1 MRKVNLTVFICC
13 VALLFSTFS
22 LQAQTDKNEQL
33 ALQYFTSGEFD
44 KALDLYEK
52 LFDHNPD
59 ELNYYQHYLECL
71 LNTKD
76 FKTAEKL
83 AKKQAKRNPQE
94 LQYRVDVGRVY
105 KSADEKD
112 KAKKEFEAII
122 NSLPADQNQ
131 VINLARYFLDL
142 GETDFA
148 MKTYLRGRKL
158 VGEQY
163 GFNFEIAELYNQKG
177 DFENMILE
185 YLSVLEIN
193 NSYLQSVQNAL
204 QTSIGEDEGGKKNKL
219 LKTQLLKKIQANPA
233 NSVFSEMLIWLYVQE
248 KDFESAFIQ
257 TKALE
262 KRQHQDGSR
271 ILALSTLAR
280 SNKDYDVAV
289 KCYQYLIDQGKSSG
303 NYLNAKMELVST
315 LTTKITENPAYT
327 KTDLVLLEKNYEST
341 IAELGKSPATLS
353 LLKGWAHLEAFYLNN
368 PDSAIALLD
377 EVISFPRAEPK
388 AIAECKLELADILLF
403 TGEIWETTLLYSQV
417 EKAFKEE
424 PIGQEAKFRNAKLS
438 YYHGDFEWSRA
449 QLDVLKSATA
459 KLIANDALDLSL
471 LISDNTVDSNYV
483 PLQMYA
489 RADLLL
495 YQNKDSL
502 ALLALDSLSKQFPT
516 HPIDDEILFKKYQI
530 EFKKAKFE
538 SAAALLQEIREKYAS
553 DILGDDADFKLAELY
568 QYQFKNLEKAKE
580 LYQEILTNYPGSLYT
595 VEARKRFRTLR
606 GDSFVN

>member
-1 MRKVNLTVFICC
+1 MRTLHPKFLFMV
-13 VALLFSTFS
+13 LLLLLSNFH
-22 LQAQTDKNEQL
+22 LQAQSDKNEQL

-52 LFDHNPD
+52 LFDRNPD

-71 LNTKD
+71 INTKD
-76 FKTAEKL
+76 YKTAEKL

-94 LQYRVDVGRVY
+94 LQFRVDVGRVY
-105 KSADEKD
+105 KSADEPE
-112 KAKKEFEAII
+112 KAKKEFESII
-122 NSLPADQNQ
+122 NTLAPDQNQ

-142 GETDFA
+142 GENDFA

-185 YLSVLEIN
+185 YLSVLELN
-193 NSYLQSVQNAL
+193 NAYLQSVQNAL
-204 QTSIGEDEGGKKNKL
+204 QTSIGEDEGGKKNKI
-219 LKTQLLKKIQANPA
+219 LKTQLLKKIQANPD
-233 NSVFSEMLIWLYVQE
+233 NSIFSEMLIWLYVQE

-271 ILALSTLAR
+271 FLALATLAKT
-280 SNKDYDVAV
+280 NKDYDVAV

-303 NYLNAKMELVST
+303 NYNNARMELVNT
-315 LTTKITENPAYT
+315 LNTKITENPAYT
-327 KTDLVLLEKNYEST
+327 QADLTMLEKNYEST
-341 IAELGKSPATLS
+341 VAELGKSATTLS
-353 LLKGWAHLEAFYLNN
+353 LLRGWAHLEAFYLNN
-368 PDSAIALLD
+368 PDSAISILNEA
-377 EVISFPRAEPK
+377 IAFPRAEPK

-471 LISDNTVDSNYV
+471 LISDNTVDSNYI

-489 RADLLL
+489 RADLLV

-502 ALLALDSLSKQFPT
+502 ALLALDSLAKAFPT

-530 EFKKAKFE
+530 EFKKARFD
-538 SAAALLQEIREKYAS
+538 SAAALLQEIRDKYAG

-568 QYQFKNLEKAKE
+568 HYQFKNLEKAKE